1 MVLFEKTYYESAI
14 ELENRF
20 WSIENHLN
28 KINTYAKPQSPF
40 TSNPQTNH
48 AIIL

>member
-28 KINTYAKPQSPF
+28 KINTYAKPQKPF

>member
-28 KINTYAKPQSPF
+28 KINTYAKLKAPLLATHKP
-40 TSNPQTNH
+40 
-48 AIIL
+48 IML

>member
-28 KINTYAKPQSPF
+28 KINTYAKPKAL